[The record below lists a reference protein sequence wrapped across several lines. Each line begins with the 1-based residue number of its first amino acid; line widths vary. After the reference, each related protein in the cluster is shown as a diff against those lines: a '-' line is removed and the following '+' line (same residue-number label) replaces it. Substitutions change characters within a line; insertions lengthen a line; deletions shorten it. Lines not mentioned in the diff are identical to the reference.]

1 MRTKALLV
9 LALCAGLAASIAVA
23 GTTAKAAKTT
33 VGDFAVQVATALGD
47 ATPDATKAAATLR
60 SRGVNLSA
68 NLSATLTEGEAARI
82 MADLGV
88 AVVAPTD
95 PSTPVST
102 VKAAALA
109 GMMTNAVTGHTVNDG
124 LPTQC
129 LSSINRGNCQ
139 DCCKAAT
146 GCGDLVPPAP
156 FQCNV
161 CAKFCKNNVPPVPS
175 DPEPQP

>member
-9 LALCAGLAASIAVA
+9 LALCAGLTASIAVA
-23 GTTAKAAKTT
+23 GSSAKAAKTT

-47 ATPDATKAAATLR
+47 ATPDAQKAAATLR

-68 NLSATLTEGEAARI
+68 NLGATLTEGEAARI

-88 AVVAPTD
+88 AVAAPSE

-102 VKAAALA
+102 VKAAVLA
-109 GMMTNAVTGHTVNDG
+109 GMMTNATGARTQADG

-129 LSSINRGNCQ
+129 LSSKNRGNCQ

-146 GCGDLVPPAP
+146 GCGAPPAP
-156 FQCNV
+156 FDCNT
-161 CAKFCKNNVPPVPS
+161 CSKFCKNNVPPVPS
-175 DPEPQP
+175 DPEPTP